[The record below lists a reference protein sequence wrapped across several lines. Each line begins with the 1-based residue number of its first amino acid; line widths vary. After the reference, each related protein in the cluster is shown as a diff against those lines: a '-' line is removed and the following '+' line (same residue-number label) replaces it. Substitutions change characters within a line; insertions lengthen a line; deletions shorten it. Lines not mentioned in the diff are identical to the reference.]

1 MTSAEIWPELSVSY
15 INNNFLLTRVLGDVG
30 TVVDIVAILIYCY
43 HSNVQINRER
53 RIFMIASA
61 SLREGGG
68 VLAEVI
74 LCTM

>member
-1 MTSAEIWPELSVSY
+1 MLD
-15 INNNFLLTRVLGDVG
+15 DVG
-30 TVVDIVAILIYCY
+30 AVIDIVAILIYCY
-43 HSNVQINRER
+43 HSNVQINSER

-74 LCTM
+74 LSTM

>member
-1 MTSAEIWPELSVSY
+1 LTSTEIRPDLLLSC
-15 INNNFLLTRVLGDVG
+15 IKNNLLSIIALDDAGAII
-30 TVVDIVAILIYCY
+30 DIVTILIYRY
-43 HSNVQINRER
+43 HRNVQISSER

-74 LCTM
+74 LSTM